1 MSDENRLMRN
11 IEKLG
16 GRYCKEILL
25 KGWKKERLE
34 SDWWEGLKFFFG
46 HSFMRGRRDELSNE
60 YCCFTVEVLKE
71 YLSISS
77 ESVDK
82 SYEKLKASKELFD
95 KDLILAFK
103 NAIRIT
109 GTKGGIIKHPNF
121 DKEVASKHP
130 LVKILSTPKTVA
142 IKWEERTYHKAVHL
156 GNEEDIM
163 MVLDV
168 LKLISDKNKKN
179 IYKHLKETIHDKGVK
194 EAYNELIKIRAI
206 SDKIATFV
214 IRDIGL
220 LNPEIIKAEDCEYA
234 FPVDVWVNRISTRL
248 GIEGDDVQ
256 DVKQI
261 FIKAC
266 IGCNISPLK
275 FAAGLW
281 YLGFNSLDLAL
292 EYLDEVEIDI
302 KR

>member
-1 MSDENRLMRN
+1 MSDKNRMLRN

-16 GRYCKEILL
+16 DRYCEKILL
-25 KGWKKERLE
+25 KQSKKERLE
-34 SDWWEGLKFFFG
+34 SDWWEALKFFFG

-60 YCCFTVEVLKE
+60 YYCFTVEVLKE
-71 YLSISS
+71 YFSISS

-82 SYEKLKASKELFD
+82 SYEKLKASKELLS

-103 NAIRIT
+103 NAIRIS

-168 LKLISDKNKKN
+168 LKFVSDEKQRN
-179 IYKHLKETIHDKGVK
+179 IYKYLKETIRDSGARK
-194 EAYNELIKIRAI
+194 AYTELVEVRAI
-206 SDKIATFV
+206 ADKLASFI

-220 LNPEIIKAEDCEYA
+220 LNPEIIKAEDSEYA
-234 FPVDVWVNRISTRL
+234 FPIDIWVNRISTRL
-248 GIEGDDVQ
+248 GINEDDVQ

-292 EYLDEVEIDI
+292 EYLDKVDIDA
-302 KR
+302 

>member
-1 MSDENRLMRN
+1 MCDENRLMRN

-25 KGWKKERLE
+25 KNWKKERLE
-34 SDWWEGLKFFFG
+34 SDWWEALKFFFG

-71 YLSISS
+71 YFSISS

-82 SYEKLKASKELFD
+82 SYEKLKASKELFN

-103 NAIRIT
+103 NAIRIS
-109 GTKGGIIKHPNF
+109 GTKGGSIKHPNF
-121 DKEVASKHP
+121 DKEVASKHL
-130 LVKILSTPKTVA
+130 LVKILSTPKPVA

-163 MVLDV
+163 MVLDL
-168 LKLISDKNKKN
+168 LKLISDENKKN
-179 IYKHLKETIHDKGVK
+179 IYKHLKETIQDKGVK

-206 SDKIATFV
+206 SDKIAAFV

-220 LNPEIIKAEDCEYA
+220 LHPEIIKTEDYEYA
-234 FPVDVWVNRISTRL
+234 FPVDTWVNRISTRL
-248 GIEGDDVQ
+248 GCKINDPVGIRQ
-256 DVKQI
+256 FLIKQ
-261 FIKAC
+261 
-266 IGCNISPLK
+266 CNDFGISPPK

-281 YLGFNSLDLAL
+281 FLGFHSFDLAL
-292 EYLDEVEIDI
+292 EYVREKDVI
-302 KR
+302 